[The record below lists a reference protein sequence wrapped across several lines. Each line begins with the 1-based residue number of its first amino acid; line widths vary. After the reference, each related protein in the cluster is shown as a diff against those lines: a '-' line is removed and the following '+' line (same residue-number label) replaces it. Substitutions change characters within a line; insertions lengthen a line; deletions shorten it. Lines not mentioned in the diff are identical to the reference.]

1 MYQRPVTIIHIQ
13 IKIKIL
19 NPSQE
24 PPASSKALNEDLK
37 DMDVDMSELQSETVG
52 SDARAVFIKLSLLIW

>member
-1 MYQRPVTIIHIQ
+1 MVVSDQWSYTNQDQ
-13 IKIKIL
+13 DA

-37 DMDVDMSELQSETVG
+37 DMDAKNIHVL
-52 SDARAVFIKLSLLIW
+52 